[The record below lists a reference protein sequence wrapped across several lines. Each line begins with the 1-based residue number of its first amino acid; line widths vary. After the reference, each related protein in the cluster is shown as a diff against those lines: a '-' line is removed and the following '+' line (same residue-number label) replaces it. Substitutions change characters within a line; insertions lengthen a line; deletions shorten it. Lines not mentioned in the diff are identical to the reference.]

1 MIIAVDFDGTLCEY
15 KNPGIGNP
23 KLDVIKK
30 IKELSKNNKIILW
43 TSRKG
48 YALKQALKWCS
59 QYDLKFDS
67 VNKNINEIKTS
78 RKIYADLYIDDKA
91 INVYNFIKGD
101 KYEN

>member
-30 IKELSKNNKIILW
+30 VKELSKN
-43 TSRKG
+43 RKG